1 MEVLND
7 CDLRVFKT
15 KWAGDDIRI
24 KFRDYGMDPD
34 HSVEMKEKG
43 LKSGDYL
50 GTECIHGYGQK
61 YNIAKIYIMFLN

>member
-1 MEVLND
+1 MGGS
-7 CDLRVFKT
+7 FTT

-50 GTECIHGYGQK
+50 GTDMYPRIWTK
-61 YNIAKIYIMFLN
+61 V